1 MFKFI
6 LSVLLRRQVASLMF
20 FSGLCLF
27 GLLSLREIPLSLLP
41 NIEFPKL
48 TIITSYP
55 NSSPGEIENLISK
68 PIAQVVGTIQGVE
81 KVESIS
87 KEGYS
92 FVHLRFKNGTDMNFA
107 LLEAREK
114 LDLIRDQ
121 LPYDSSKS
129 IITRFD
135 PSSSAFMEIV
145 FSPRALGDQKKLR
158 QWIEDKIKLYY
169 ERIDGIALVQVV
181 GGFEKEILIE
191 IDPSRLNSYQ
201 VQPIELS
208 QLISSNNKN
217 YPAGQL
223 PFGKKDLPVRAIGEF
238 KTSFDLENLVVRGAD
253 TGRGVKLSDFSSI
266 YERYK
271 ERTGIARYNGD
282 ESVILYLYKE
292 PGKNTVSLA
301 NEVKNVTNNV
311 NDLFKNEINAV
322 ISFDESIFIVE
333 SINGLYANLIIGAI
347 LAYVSLLLILKNF
360 QSPTLLLLAIP
371 VTLLPSFLVFY
382 EMGIGFNMMSLGGLA
397 LGVGMLFDS
406 SNVVISAIERN
417 LSLGKNLVDSIIE
430 GTEEVVGSVVSA
442 TSTTIIVFLPI
453 AFIKSTLGII
463 FREMAFAIVIT
474 LSFSLIIALT
484 FIPLLASL
492 LYRKR
497 KFDSNFISKFSFYD
511 EDKITKVYHKGLRK
525 VLEAPKY
532 YLLLLFSLFAFSLSL
547 LPYIEKEFIPRI
559 DTGEIIIHIKM
570 PQGTGLEAL
579 DEYVKYVESIIKA
592 DPIVKSYLSNLGGEE
607 ENLKSNPNAITNSN
621 EAELRVLLVDDRVR
635 STTEIVNDLKSK
647 ISISNEI
654 QVDFKTKENILGDI
668 LAEKKEVIEYQ
679 ILGEDIELMDSSAKA
694 LAKKL
699 EKLPGVEWVRSGL
712 EDKGIEYN
720 LEFDQLKMAKY
731 GLSYTNVSSFVK
743 IALKGI
749 AVSKMDNKDLA
760 IPLRIGMQKAN
771 VNSEE
776 KLGRLRIQTPYGE
789 NISLNQ
795 FLTFSKSDN
804 LTSIHRNGNLRVNAI
819 TVGINPMFKNLKRE
833 IQSTIDAFPRSE
845 EIKIEAAGEKA
856 KLDESLKDVTLS
868 FFLALLL
875 IFMLLAGQFESYRS
889 SLIILI
895 SIPLIFIGTFPA
907 LFMSS
912 KSLNVSSFMG
922 FILLM
927 GVVVDNASLFYE
939 YFHLFL
945 KQFNDPEAALFQATQ
960 VVIRP
965 IIMNNTTTILG
976 MLPIVFTLSKG
987 SEFQAPLGVVV
998 ISGLLTSVILSL
1010 FVIPSIVYFQ
1020 HQKVR

>member
-1 MFKFI
+1 M

-27 GLLSLREIPLSLLP
+27 GLISLRDIPLSLLP

-48 TIITSYP
+48 TIITSYL

-68 PIAQVVGTIQGVE
+68 PISQIVGTIQGVE

-92 FVHLRFKNGTDMNFA
+92 FVHLSFKNGTDMNFA

-129 IITRFD
+129 LITKFD

-145 FSPRALGDQKKLR
+145 FASKALGDPKKLR

-181 GGFEKEILIE
+181 GGYEKEVFIE
-191 IDPSRLNSYQ
+191 IDPIRLNSYQ

-238 KTSFDLENLVVRGAD
+238 KTSLDLGNLVVRGSD
-253 TGRGVKLSDFSSI
+253 TGRGTRLSDFSSI

-271 ERTGIARYNGD
+271 DRTGIARYNGN

-292 PGKNTVSLA
+292 PGKNTVALA
-301 NEVKNVTNNV
+301 DEVKKVTYNV
-311 NDLFKNEINAV
+311 NDLFKNEVNGN
-322 ISFDESIFIVE
+322 ISFDESIFIIE
-333 SINGLYANLIIGAI
+333 SIDGLYINLIIGAI

-371 VTLLPSFLVFY
+371 VTLLPSFLVFNQL
-382 EMGIGFNMMSLGGLA
+382 GIGFNMMSLGGLA

-417 LSLGKNLVDSIIE
+417 LSLGKKLEDSILE
-430 GTEEVVGSVVSA
+430 GTEEVLGSVVSA

-463 FREMAFAIVIT
+463 FREMALAIVIT
-474 LSFSLIIALT
+474 LSFSLFIAVT
-484 FIPLLASL
+484 FIPLLAGL
-492 LYRKR
+492 LYRNR
-497 KFDSNFISKFSFYD
+497 KFASNIVSKFSFYN
-511 EDKITKVYHKGLRK
+511 EDKIIKIYHKSLRK
-525 VLEAPKY
+525 VLESPKY
-532 YLLLLFSLFAFSLSL
+532 YLLLLVSLFAFSLSL

-559 DTGEIIIHIKM
+559 DTGEISIHIKM
-570 PQGTGLEAL
+570 PQGTELEAL
-579 DEYVKYVESIIKA
+579 NDYVKYVESIIQA
-592 DPIVKSYLSNLGGEE
+592 EPIVKSCLSNIGGDE
-607 ENLKSNPNAITNSN
+607 ENLRSNPSAIINSN
-621 EAELRVLLVDDRVR
+621 EADLRVLLIDERNQ
-635 STTEIVNDLKSK
+635 STMEIVNDLKSK
-647 ISISNEI
+647 ISGSKEI
-654 QVDFKTKENILGDI
+654 QIDFKTKENILGDI

-679 ILGEDIELMDSSAKA
+679 ILGDDIELMHSSAQA
-694 LAKKL
+694 LKKKIL
-699 EKLPGVEWVRSGL
+699 KLPGIEWVRSDL
-712 EDKGIEYN
+712 DEKSIEFN
-720 LEFDQLKMAKY
+720 LDFDQLKMAKY
-731 GLSYTNVSSFVK
+731 GLTNTNVSTFVK
-743 IALKGI
+743 IALEGI
-749 AVSKMDNKDLA
+749 TVSKMDNKDLA
-760 IPLRIGMQKAN
+760 IPLRIGMPKAN

-776 KLGRLRIQTPYGE
+776 KLGNLRIQTPFGD

-795 FLTFSKSDN
+795 FLSFSKSEN
-804 LTSIHRNGNLRVNAI
+804 LTSIHRNGNLRVNALTI
-819 TVGINPMFKNLKRE
+819 GINPMFKNLKRE
-833 IQSTIDAFPRSE
+833 IQSTIDAYPRTDE
-845 EIKIEAAGEKA
+845 VKIEATGEKA
-856 KLDESLKDVTLS
+856 KLDESLKDVVLS
-868 FFLALLL
+868 FLLALLL

-889 SLIILI
+889 SLIMLI
-895 SIPLIFIGTFPA
+895 AIPLIFIGTFPA
-907 LFMSS
+907 LFLTS
-912 KSLNVSSFMG
+912 KSLNISSFMG

-945 KQFNDPEAALFQATQ
+945 NQLNDPKAALFNATQ

-1010 FVIPSIVYFQ
+1010 FVIPTVVYFQ
-1020 HQKVR
+1020 NQKVR

>member
-68 PIAQVVGTIQGVE
+68 PISQVVGTIQGVE

-145 FSPRALGDQKKLR
+145 LSSRALGDPKKLR

-271 ERTGIARYNGD
+271 ERTGIARYNGN

-511 EDKITKVYHKGLRK
+511 EDKITKIYHKGLRK

-532 YLLLLFSLFAFSLSL
+532 YLLLLLSLFAFSLSL

-592 DPIVKSYLSNLGGEE
+592 DPTVKSYLSNVGGEE

-621 EAELRVLLVDDRVR
+621 EAELRVLLVDNRVR
-635 STTEIVNDLKSK
+635 STIEIVNDLKSK

-694 LAKKL
+694 LTKKL

-712 EDKGIEYN
+712 EEKGIEYN

-819 TVGINPMFKNLKRE
+819 TVGINPIYKNLKRE

-976 MLPIVFTLSKG
+976 MLPIVFTLGKG